1 MNTTPFKGRHFLKLA
16 DFSTQEI
23 DRLIDLAISLKQAKK
38 EGREQKRLQGKN
50 IALIFEKTS
59 TRTRCAFEVA
69 AYDQG
74 AQITYLESNSAQIG
88 KKESIEDTARVLS
101 RMYDAIEYR
110 GASHALV
117 ETLAAFSSVPVF
129 NGLTDEWHPTQML
142 ADLMTIREY
151 SDKSYHD
158 ICYVYIG
165 DARNNTANSLLHL
178 GALMGMKTHICAPK
192 SLFPDQKLVSECK
205 ALAKSSGAEI
215 LLSED
220 PAEALKGADFV
231 YTDVWVSMGED
242 PAIWEERIPM
252 LRAYRVSEALLAL
265 SQNREILFMHCL
277 PAYHDRHTKIGEEIY
292 QRFHLNGVEVSH
304 KVFEGPRSIVF
315 DQAENRMHTIK
326 ALLVAFL
333 S

>member
-1 MNTTPFKGRHFLKLA
+1 M
-16 DFSTQEI
+16 
-23 DRLIDLAISLKQAKK
+23 
-38 EGREQKRLQGKN
+38 
-50 IALIFEKTS
+50 
-59 TRTRCAFEVA
+59 
-69 AYDQG
+69 
-74 AQITYLESNSAQIG
+74 
-88 KKESIEDTARVLS
+88 
-101 RMYDAIEYR
+101 
-110 GASHALV
+110 
-117 ETLAAFSSVPVF
+117 
-129 NGLTDEWHPTQML
+129 
-142 ADLMTIREY
+142 
-151 SDKSYHD
+151 
-158 ICYVYIG
+158 
-165 DARNNTANSLLHL
+165 
-178 GALMGMKTHICAPK
+178 
-192 SLFPDQKLVSECK
+192 
-205 ALAKSSGAEI
+205 
-215 LLSED
+215 SED

-252 LRAYRVSEALLAL
+252 LRAYRVSEELLTL

>member
-129 NGLTDEWHPTQML
+129 NGLTDEWL
-142 ADLMTIREY
+142 
-151 SDKSYHD
+151 
-158 ICYVYIG
+158 
-165 DARNNTANSLLHL
+165 SLI
-178 GALMGMKTHICAPK
+178 HI
-192 SLFPDQKLVSECK
+192 
-205 ALAKSSGAEI
+205 
-215 LLSED
+215 
-220 PAEALKGADFV
+220 
-231 YTDVWVSMGED
+231 
-242 PAIWEERIPM
+242 
-252 LRAYRVSEALLAL
+252 
-265 SQNREILFMHCL
+265 
-277 PAYHDRHTKIGEEIY
+277 
-292 QRFHLNGVEVSH
+292 
-304 KVFEGPRSIVF
+304 
-315 DQAENRMHTIK
+315 
-326 ALLVAFL
+326 
-333 S
+333 